1 LPLPAL
7 AVTVQAS
14 DNRPMRPSESLR
26 LNRDAIKRFALAHR
40 IKRVWV
46 FGSVARGDDR
56 ESSDVDLL
64 VEPAPGATLFDL
76 GALQQHA
83 SNALRLKVD
92 VVEVGALPAAQ
103 RDRILAEA
111 IAL

>member
-1 LPLPAL
+1 
-7 AVTVQAS
+7 
-14 DNRPMRPSESLR
+14 MRPSESLR
-26 LNRDAIKRFALAHR
+26 LNREAIKRFALTHR
-40 IKRVWV
+40 MKRVWV
-46 FGSVARGDDR
+46 FGSVARGDDG
-56 ESSDVDLL
+56 ESSDIDLL
-64 VEPAPGATLFDL
+64 VEQAAGATLFDL

-83 SNALRLKVD
+83 STALRFKVD